1 MILKLRIDERL
12 LHGQVAYSWKA
23 ALAYDAIVIASDE
36 AAADDLR
43 KTTIKLCCPDGVK
56 LATRS
61 IEDAAKLLKNDKLAK
76 MKVFVIVANP
86 KSAQRLLELI
96 DDKPV
101 VNLGGMQKEDHKV
114 FFSKAVYVGKEDLEY
129 LDIMNEKGYKI
140 EVQEVPSTSVLNFN
154 DLRKKVTL

>member
-61 IEDAAKLLKNDKLAK
+61 VEEAAILLKNDKLIK
-76 MKVFVIVANP
+76 MKVFVIAANP
-86 KSAQRLLELI
+86 KSAKRLLDLI
-96 DDKPV
+96 DEKPV
-101 VNLGGMQKEDHKV
+101 VNLGGMQKEDDKV
-114 FFSKAVYVGKEDLEY
+114 FFSKAVYVGKEDIKY
-129 LDIMNEKGYKI
+129 LDEINDNGYKI
-140 EVQEVPSTSVLNFN
+140 EVQEVPSTNVLNYN
-154 DLRKKVTL
+154 DLRKKISI